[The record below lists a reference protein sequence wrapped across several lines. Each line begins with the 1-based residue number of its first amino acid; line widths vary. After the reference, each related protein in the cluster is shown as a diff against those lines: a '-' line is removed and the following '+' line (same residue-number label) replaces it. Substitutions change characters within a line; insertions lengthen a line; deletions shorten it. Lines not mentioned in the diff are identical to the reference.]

1 MNIGSEITA
10 ETLSHY
16 GGFNNS
22 DAYRNIRNFTEN
34 NIYENRFQFIKL
46 QLYEETVIG
55 WWNGNGVLWLTK
67 SWKGY

>member
-1 MNIGSEITA
+1 MQYWEMNILNLLIYAWKGYKKAMNIGSEITA

-34 NIYENRFQFIKL
+34 NIYENWFQFIKL
-46 QLYEETVIG
+46 QL
-55 WWNGNGVLWLTK
+55 
-67 SWKGY
+67 

>member
-16 GGFNNS
+16 GGVNNS

-34 NIYENRFQFIKL
+34 NIYEN
-46 QLYEETVIG
+46 
-55 WWNGNGVLWLTK
+55 
-67 SWKGY
+67 